1 MHKVLLL
8 FKIKGCTHFYCEKC
22 IVKFVES
29 NLEYNVTNIMCPLQ
43 GCLGMLDLEYCRP
56 ILPRA
61 VIDRWCNALR
71 RKKIITGTDYKFL
84 YCPYEDCSALSLLHK
99 NYDGTR
105 LSCYVC
111 FYCKRDFCATCKVPW
126 HTGFD
131 CTNSYE
137 EWMEEELGKK
147 RNWKRCASCNYNV
160 EKSDRCDNMRCRKK
174 IRIDWTSGWA
184 PNYRHEHISQSSFIC
199 DFCVEPTDVKDLFK
213 IKGCNHFY
221 CRECVVKF
229 IVSKLQDNATNIKC
243 TVPGCMGMLDLE
255 YCRKILPNN
264 VFDRWRNAVYRKR
277 IMESKTHKYFY
288 CPFKDCSAML
298 IYKNDMKPSWWLCS
312 RCKGEICASFK
323 VLLLEYEYEFDIL
336 NRSKAAMASS
346 ASSSAGYG
354 CAEFQKLSKT
364 KGGRESG
371 DEDKMLEELAMKNKW
386 RRCPGCKNYVEK
398 SGGCDVINCR
408 SDTSASASYYFS

>member
-1 MHKVLLL
+1 MKRSRQPGLAHNRNQTFTCHLCVEQMHK
-8 FKIKGCTHFYCEKC
+8 
-22 IVKFVES
+22 
-29 NLEYNVTNIMCPLQ
+29 

-160 EKSDRCDNMRCRKK
+160 EKSDRCDNMRC
-174 IRIDWTSGWA
+174 
-184 PNYRHEHISQSSFIC
+184 SQSSFIC

-323 VLLLEYEYEFDIL
+323 
-336 NRSKAAMASS
+336 
-346 ASSSAGYG
+346 
-354 CAEFQKLSKT
+354 T

>member
-29 NLEYNVTNIMCPLQ
+29 NLEYNVTNIMCPLP

-71 RKKIITGTDYKFL
+71 RKKIITWTSKLTDYKFL

-137 EWMEEELGKK
+137 EWMVEELGKK
-147 RNWKRCASCNYNV
+147 SNWKRCASCNYNV
-160 EKSDRCDNMRCRKK
+160 EKSDGCDNMRCRSA
-174 IRIDWTSGWA
+174 IYT
-184 PNYRHEHISQSSFIC
+184 H
-199 DFCVEPTDVKDLFK
+199 FC
-213 IKGCNHFY
+213 C
-221 CRECVVKF
+221 
-229 IVSKLQDNATNIKC
+229 
-243 TVPGCMGMLDLE
+243 
-255 YCRKILPNN
+255 
-264 VFDRWRNAVYRKR
+264 
-277 IMESKTHKYFY
+277 
-288 CPFKDCSAML
+288 
-298 IYKNDMKPSWWLCS
+298 
-312 RCKGEICASFK
+312 
-323 VLLLEYEYEFDIL
+323 
-336 NRSKAAMASS
+336 
-346 ASSSAGYG
+346 
-354 CAEFQKLSKT
+354 
-364 KGGRESG
+364 
-371 DEDKMLEELAMKNKW
+371 
-386 RRCPGCKNYVEK
+386 
-398 SGGCDVINCR
+398 
-408 SDTSASASYYFS
+408 